1 MEQRGFFLGLE
12 RQGSARQGA
21 DMQINLKIA
30 MIDLTRQGLYVRFRK
45 FRGDWGGGFVIKPA
59 VRMWYS
65 ERYGGW
71 RGKQIGRWYIRTYER
86 REILAHEHGEPK

>member
-1 MEQRGFFLGLE
+1 
-12 RQGSARQGA
+12 
-21 DMQINLKIA
+21 MQIELKIILR
-30 MIDLTRQGLYVRFRK
+30 IDISRQGLYVRI
-45 FRGDWGGGFVIKPA
+45 GEGVGFVIKPA

-71 RGKQIGRWYIRTYER
+71 RSRQIGRLYVRTYKR

>member
-1 MEQRGFFLGLE
+1 
-12 RQGSARQGA
+12 
-21 DMQINLKIA
+21 MQINLIICIR
-30 MIDLTRQGLYVRFRK
+30 IDISRQGLYVRI
-45 FRGDWGGGFVIKPA
+45 GEAAGFVIKPA

-71 RGKQIGRWYIRTYER
+71 RGRQIGRIYVRTYKR

>member
-1 MEQRGFFLGLE
+1 
-12 RQGSARQGA
+12 
-21 DMQINLKIA
+21 MQINLIICIR
-30 MIDLTRQGLYVRFRK
+30 IDISWQGLYVRI
-45 FRGDWGGGFVIKPA
+45 GEGVGFVIKPA

-71 RGKQIGRWYIRTYER
+71 RGRQIGRIYVRTYKR

>member
-1 MEQRGFFLGLE
+1 
-12 RQGSARQGA
+12 
-21 DMQINLKIA
+21 MQIELKILR
-30 MIDLTRQGLYVRFRK
+30 IDISLGGLYVRF
-45 FRGDWGGGFVIKPA
+45 GEDVGFVIKPA

-71 RGKQIGRWYIRTYER
+71 RGRQIGRFYVRTYKR